1 MSTIPFLSQSSFDPE
16 ITEILTSA
24 FDIAWQRVQNSGSPL
39 AMDEI
44 ASVTRET
51 LARKIIATAQTGE
64 RDRNRLV
71 ESALSSLAAH
81 LDARQAS

>member
-1 MSTIPFLSQSSFDPE
+1 
-16 ITEILTSA
+16 
-24 FDIAWQRVQNSGSPL
+24 
-39 AMDEI
+39 MDEI

-51 LARKIIATAQTGE
+51 LARKIVATAQTGE

-81 LDARQAS
+81 LDARQASPT